1 MTLREV
7 IRLLEAEV
15 ILSAGDMDSEVS
27 TVCSS
32 DLMSDLLC
40 FATKPRSILIT
51 GLANPQVVRTAEIA
65 DLKAIIFVLDK
76 KPDND
81 TIELAREKHIPLIAT
96 RFSRFTS
103 CGILYSRGLRSCTED
118 KTL

>member
-7 IRLLEAEV
+7 IRLLDGEV
-15 ILSAGDMDSEVS
+15 ILSAGDMDSDVS

-40 FATKPRSILIT
+40 FATKPRSLLIT
-51 GLANPQVVRTAEIA
+51 GLVNPQVVRTAEIA

-76 KPDND
+76 RPDKE
-81 TIELAREKHIPLIAT
+81 TIELAREKDIPLIAT

-103 CGILYSRGLRSCTED
+103 CGILYAKGLQSCTED
-118 KTL
+118 ATL